1 MGQPVTRIRLAL
13 LCTGLSFAS
22 SSSLMHLFAAIRSLI
37 SGSIRCSSK
46 ALKISPPHAAGGF
59 DFWIAI
65 RFRILSL
72 SALTSFEATK
82 EQVSFNSS
90 VSLIYMDITRINK
103 DNDMF
108 SINKKSSMGV
118 GRGISIRNM
127 IPMIPAVTRILNRFK
142 FIHHFQ

>member
-1 MGQPVTRIRLAL
+1 MEQIRIFLVDDM
-13 LCTGLSFAS
+13 LSPSLKRVVIS
-22 SSSLMHLFAAIRSLI
+22 SRE
-37 SGSIRCSSK
+37 GN
-46 ALKISPPHAAGGF
+46 
-59 DFWIAI
+59 
-65 RFRILSL
+65 
-72 SALTSFEATK
+72 TE
-82 EQVSFNSS
+82 NSS